1 MAIDEDY
8 YKSIRTK
15 SAFNSIYIE
24 YEIKGD
30 KRHFFKKDLSI
41 KECINFIRPYLSD
54 INWS

>member
-8 YKSIRTK
+8 YKPIRTK
-15 SAFNSIYIE
+15 RAFNSIYIE

-30 KRHFFKKDLSI
+30 KRHFFKKVLSI